1 MDPELDDIKK
11 ILIKRENMFAQEMK
25 NKNAERL
32 IKNLTYLDI
41 INLDFEEK

>member
-25 NKNAERL
+25 NKNAERFNQ
-32 IKNLTYLDI
+32 KFDI
-41 INLDFEEK
+41 FRHH